1 VAWGAGPAA
10 AWALAGA
17 AVRTRR
23 GRVFAADEMDGEA
36 AGGEAVA
43 AGAVA
48 VLLAAFCA
56 GAVRANRAAKPTAA
70 TALSWVA
77 RQVRRERRRR
87 PAARAAP
94 GGPAGNSDVSCMTG
108 DHSRLVVKS
117 S

>member
-1 VAWGAGPAA
+1 MAWGADPAA
-10 AWALAGA
+10 ARAPADA

-23 GRVFAADEMDGEA
+23 GRVFAAEETDGEA
-36 AGGEAVA
+36 AAGETVA

-48 VLLAAFCA
+48 VSLAAFCA
-56 GAVRANRAAKPTAA
+56 GAVRANKAAKPTAA

-77 RQVRRERRRR
+77 RQVRRERRRS

-94 GGPAGNSDVSCMTG
+94 GGSAGNPDVSCMTG

-117 S
+117 W